1 MINASMS
8 VCQVTFFGPHELPA
22 LHPSSHTMKSVMM
35 VVGMVAILILDRAHL
50 AAVDVAAVLLALLLG
65 GVVALLLGHILALLL
80 GLVVTF
86 LPGNFDALGP
96 GVVSALLARNVF
108 ALFPGHTDT
117 GLLGHTGAH
126 LARCLGT
133 IFLRH

>member
-1 MINASMS
+1 MSGNFSQTTKASS
-8 VCQVTFFGPHELPA
+8 SAPLP
-22 LHPSSHTMKSVMM
+22 HTMMSVMM
-35 VVGMVAILILDRAHL
+35 VDGMVSILILDSAHL

-108 ALFPGHTDT
+108 ALSPGHTDT